1 MELIRN
7 WFIGMSC
14 AAMVV
19 AVAGS
24 ITPEGSLRRI
34 SRLAGGL
41 LMMLAAISPVSR
53 MEDRLLDRVLTE
65 YQLTTEQYHDA
76 LAEKND
82 QLYKTIIEENTAAY
96 ILDKARALGILCRA
110 EVTFAYDE
118 KGNPYPDVVSLF
130 GDWTEDQRGRLST
143 ILESELGIPP
153 QKQYFERAEI

>member
-53 MEDRLLDRVLTE
+53 MEDRLLDRGLTE

-96 ILDKARALGILCRA
+96 ILDKARALGISCRA
-110 EVTFAYDE
+110 
-118 KGNPYPDVVSLF
+118 
-130 GDWTEDQRGRLST
+130 
-143 ILESELGIPP
+143 
-153 QKQYFERAEI
+153 